1 MKRILP
7 FILIILSVF
16 GLAHYFIYQ
25 IVSRS
30 IHTADAN
37 FTFIVVLFV
46 GLISMPAGFFI
57 SKTRNEKL
65 YFISWIGFIW
75 MGLFN
80 FLFFFSLTELA
91 LYAFTAHS
99 HSYWVI
105 WATAIIGVWSLFRGL
120 SFPKLVTHYIPNEK
134 LKGLKLVQISDL
146 HVGMLHLN
154 EVWLAK
160 VVNRINGI
168 KPDIVAITGDL
179 VEGEYLEITP
189 KLEVLK
195 QLTPKAEK
203 FYITGNHEYINGSG
217 PWENKMSELG
227 FTVLHNDN
235 KVVNFNEA
243 SLLIAGV
250 PDRMIS
256 RFIRNKNSLPDAA
269 LKTQHP
275 VNYKILLAHQPSSVF
290 DIKTGHC
297 NLILSGHTHGGQI
310 FPFHVFVRLAQPVL
324 KGFKTINGVKVFA
337 HQGTGLWGPPMRWF
351 SRNEI
356 VLIEWV

>member
-7 FILIILSVF
+7 FILIILAVF
-16 GLAHYFIYQ
+16 ALAHYFIYQ

-30 IHTADAN
+30 INSPNAN
-37 FTFIVVLFV
+37 FAFIIVLSV
-46 GLISMPAGFFI
+46 GLLAIPAGFFV

-80 FLFFFSLTELA
+80 FLFFFSLAEIALFALTEQA
-91 LYAFTAHS
+91 L
-99 HSYWVI
+99 SYWVI
-105 WATAIIGVWSLFRGL
+105 WATAIVGAWSLFKGL
-120 SFPKLVTHYIPNEK
+120 SSPKIVTHYIPNEN

-160 VVNRINGI
+160 IVERINRVN
-168 KPDIVAITGDL
+168 PHIVAITGDL

-195 QLTPKAEK
+195 QLTPKSEK

-227 FTVLHNDN
+227 FTTLHNEN
-235 KVVNFNEA
+235 KVVNYNQA
-243 SLLIAGV
+243 RVLIAGV

-256 RFIRNKNSLPDAA
+256 RFIRNKNSSPDVA
-269 LKTQHP
+269 LKTEHP
-275 VNYKILLAHQPSSVF
+275 VHYKILLAHQPASVF
-290 DIKTGHC
+290 DIKTSHC
-297 NLILSGHTHGGQI
+297 NLVLSGHTHGGQI
-310 FPFHVFVRLAQPVL
+310 FPFHFFVRLVQPVL
-324 KGFKTINGVKVFA
+324 KGFKTINGIKVFA